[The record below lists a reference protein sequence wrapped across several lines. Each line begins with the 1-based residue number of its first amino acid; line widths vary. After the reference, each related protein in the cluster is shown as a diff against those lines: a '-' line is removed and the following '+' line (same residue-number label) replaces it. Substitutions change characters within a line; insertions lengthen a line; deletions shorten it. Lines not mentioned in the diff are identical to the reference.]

1 MINTNTFHEGSI
13 SRRDT
18 KPPLTSR
25 EQWKKRSE
33 GGRRIPSTIS
43 KISNL

>member
-1 MINTNTFHEGSI
+1 MINTNTFREGSI
-13 SRRDT
+13 SRIDT
-18 KPPLTSR
+18 KPPQTSR
-25 EQWKKRSE
+25 EQWKKISV